1 MSHRGLAITLLLA
14 LSLPSQA
21 SAIEVTDYPELGIF
35 IDEMV
40 ERHAFDEEA
49 LVTLFDRADIRNDI
63 LEIIARPG
71 EAQPWHK
78 YKTRFL
84 TREHVVR
91 GKKFWNKNQLAIRS
105 AARQYKVPPEIIVAI
120 IGIETNYGRTPGR
133 HRVID
138 ALTTLVLKY
147 PRRKR
152 FFRKELE
159 NYLLLTREQKLDPLE
174 IKGSYTGAI
183 GLPQFMPSSYRA
195 YAVDHD
201 GNGSADLVGS
211 RADAIGSVANYF
223 RVHGWTPGDP
233 TLSVPRMEGDLYPW
247 LADIGKQPL
256 FTLEELGRY
265 GVFLKSG
272 KLDPKRKA
280 ALISYDEE
288 SHTEYRLVYH
298 NFYVITRYNNSHK
311 YARAV
316 TELGALLK
324 RAMRSKN

>member
-1 MSHRGLAITLLLA
+1 MLQRGLAFGLLLA
-14 LSLPSQA
+14 SILPGQA
-21 SAIEVTDYPELGIF
+21 SAIEITDHPELGIF

-49 LVTLFDRADIRNDI
+49 LVTLFDRADIRDDI
-63 LEIIARPG
+63 LDIIARPG
-71 EAQPWHK
+71 EAQPWYK

-91 GKKFWNKNQLAIRS
+91 GRKFWNNNLQAIS
-105 AARQYKVPPEIIVAI
+105 NAARQYKVPPEIIVAI

-138 ALTTLVLKY
+138 ALATLVLKY

-159 NYLLLTREQKLDPLE
+159 NFLLLTREQKLDPLE

-195 YAVDHD
+195 YAVDLD
-201 GNGSADLVGS
+201 GDGSADLVKS

-233 TLSVPRMEGDLYPW
+233 TLSTPRMEGDLYPW
-247 LADIGKQPL
+247 LADISKQPL
-256 FTLEELGRY
+256 FTLAELKRY
-265 GVFLKSG
+265 GVFLKTG
-272 KLDPKRKA
+272 KLDPNRKA
-280 ALISYDEE
+280 ALISYDEG

-298 NFYVITRYNNSHK
+298 NFYVITRYNNSPK

-316 TELGALLK
+316 VELGALLK
-324 RAMRSKN
+324 QAMRRKS